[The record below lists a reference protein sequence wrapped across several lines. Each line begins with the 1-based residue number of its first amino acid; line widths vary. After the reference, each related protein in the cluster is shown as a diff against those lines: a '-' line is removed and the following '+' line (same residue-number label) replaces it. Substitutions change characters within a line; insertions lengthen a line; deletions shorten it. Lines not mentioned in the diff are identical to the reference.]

1 MNRLGKGLL
10 FLFLSGL
17 VLFPLLEGAEPAG
30 ALEDLQEINER
41 IEETKDELTRTQKE
55 ERSVL
60 SLLTRAQRELVQIE
74 TELAGIEER
83 LRRTDAAISGLQR
96 QLTALEKEIIGL
108 EGEYQNRQKLLH
120 ARLVAV
126 YKYGTVDYVELLFS
140 ATNFADLVSKY
151 ETVSYFLRRDLGLL
165 EEMLAAREELTRKE
179 AEYTERKNQLLAER
193 RNYSA
198 LREKVAEKRKEKA
211 VMVEKTRAE
220 LKRIQDNRESLEA
233 ALDELERLS
242 KELEEQIRKKQRT
255 EGLGTGKIVWPAR
268 GRISSPFGWRM
279 HPILK
284 NRRFHSGIDIAIPS
298 GTPVQAADSGVVMI
312 SGWNGGYGYF
322 IAIDHGKDFHC
333 LCP

>member
-17 VLFPLLEGAEPAG
+17 AIFPLLGGAEPAG

-41 IEETKDELTRTQKE
+41 IEETKDELSRTQKE

-60 SLLTRAQRELVQIE
+60 NLLTRAQRELVQIE
-74 TELAGIEER
+74 TELAEVEER
-83 LRRTDAAISGLQR
+83 LRRTDTAISRLQR
-96 QLTALEKEIIGL
+96 QLTALEKEIIKL

-126 YKYGTVDYVELLFS
+126 YKYGTTDYLELLFS
-140 ATNFADLVSKY
+140 ATSFADLVSKY

-179 AEYTERKNQLLAER
+179 AEYTGRKNQLVEER
-193 RNYSA
+193 RNYSV
-198 LREKVAEKRKEKA
+198 LRERAAEKRKEKA

-242 KELEEQIRKKQRT
+242 KELEEQIRKRQQA
-255 EGLGTGKIVWPAR
+255 EGLGTGKIIWPAR

-284 NRRFHSGIDIAIPS
+284 SRRFHSGIDIAIPS
-298 GTPVQAADSGVVMI
+298 GTGAGGRQQGRSDQRL
-312 SGWNGGYGYF
+312 NGGYGYF
-322 IAIDHGKDFHC
+322 IAIDHGRGFHC

>member
-108 EGEYQNRQKLLH
+108 KGSTRTGRNFSMPGWSRSINTAPWTMWNSSFPPRTLLIWS
-120 ARLVAV
+120 V
-126 YKYGTVDYVELLFS
+126 
-140 ATNFADLVSKY
+140 NM
-151 ETVSYFLRRDLGLL
+151 RR
-165 EEMLAAREELTRKE
+165 
-179 AEYTERKNQLLAER
+179 
-193 RNYSA
+193 SFF
-198 LREKVAEKRKEKA
+198 
-211 VMVEKTRAE
+211 
-220 LKRIQDNRESLEA
+220 
-233 ALDELERLS
+233 
-242 KELEEQIRKKQRT
+242 
-255 EGLGTGKIVWPAR
+255 P
-268 GRISSPFGWRM
+268 P
-279 HPILK
+279 
-284 NRRFHSGIDIAIPS
+284 
-298 GTPVQAADSGVVMI
+298 
-312 SGWNGGYGYF
+312 
-322 IAIDHGKDFHC
+322 
-333 LCP
+333 